1 MDVQC
6 RVPWYLTNSL
16 HLVQQ
21 HCEMTFRPPLGGTFL
36 CRARLCWQHG
46 TMDNYLVYWCA
57 THIYIHINLHIYNY
71 IYSAHINMAMYIY
84 IYTYKYFCVCVC
96 TAFFYFALPLVRGSR
111 IGCWGWIRPRWLE
124 KPALPEWD
132 RSGCPAWPGK
142 WRALKSN
149 SIAAARCL

>member
-71 IYSAHINMAMYIY
+71 IYGTHINMVMYIY
-84 IYTYKYFCVCVC
+84 IIHTYIYIHIVCVHCMFLLC
-96 TAFFYFALPLVRGSR
+96 TALGA
-111 IGCWGWIRPRWLE
+111 WQQNWLLRLDTTQMAG
-124 KPALPEWD
+124 KASSTRM
-132 RSGCPAWPGK
+132 RSLGMP
-142 WRALKSN
+142 SM
-149 SIAAARCL
+149 AREVTGIEVQ

>member
-1 MDVQC
+1 MVFDKFSAPCPAALRNDLPATPWRNISMQSETLLTAWNYGQLWSIDVQ
-6 RVPWYLTNSL
+6 R
-16 HLVQQ
+16 
-21 HCEMTFRPPLGGTFL
+21 
-36 CRARLCWQHG
+36 
-46 TMDNYLVYWCA
+46 
-57 THIYIHINLHIYNY
+57 IYIYIYTHINLHIYNY

-84 IYTYKYFCVCVC
+84 IHINIFVCVC